1 MSKLRIKSAFF
12 AVFNG
17 IGYNSCP
24 CNLHFDDG
32 CMGFPEHAGRSIFY
46 RDFKNN
52 IETNYKALGINGDD
66 ITIDQLL
73 SILQSN
79 PVISGVIRGEDRSFT
94 VIDKD
99 TGRDCLFLR

>member
-12 AVFNG
+12 RSIQWRLVIILVLVTFILMTVVWVFLN
-17 IGYNSCP
+17 
-24 CNLHFDDG
+24 
-32 CMGFPEHAGRSIFY
+32 MQVESIFY

-79 PVISGVIRGEDRSFT
+79 PVISGVIRGENGVYSH
-94 VIDKD
+94 
-99 TGRDCLFLR
+99 